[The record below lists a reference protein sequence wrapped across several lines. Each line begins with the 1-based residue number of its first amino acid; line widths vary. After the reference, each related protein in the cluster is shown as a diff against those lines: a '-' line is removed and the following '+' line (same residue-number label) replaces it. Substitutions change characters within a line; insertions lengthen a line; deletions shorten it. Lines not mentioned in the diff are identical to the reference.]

1 MNCSLNTKL
10 MIMDQRMDDLKSK
23 ITTIKKDIADIIIES
38 INKNGYT
45 ITLRSLM
52 HPNDSTLNGRLVV
65 VDSGDDAEVV
75 FDKGGMNIT
84 TIGYVVDLALEVYK
98 IMLTHE
104 TYECEDAIRDVIQ
117 SKILNVI
124 FIKAR

>member
-1 MNCSLNTKL
+1 
-10 MIMDQRMDDLKSK
+10 MDQRMDDLKSK
-23 ITTIKKDIADIIIES
+23 IATIKKDIADIIIES
-38 INKNGYT
+38 INKNDYT

-52 HPNDSTLNGRLVV
+52 HPNDSMLNGKLVV

-75 FDKGGMNIT
+75 FDKGEMDII
-84 TIGYVVDLALEVYK
+84 TIGYVAELALEVYK

-104 TYECEDAIRDVIQ
+104 TYECEDAIRDVLQ